1 LTLRGHGLAGTKSR
15 YSVDSLCPTA
25 VPAKAQLPVRRF
37 MTSFATGRSGMKREV
52 FFFFFRHSD
61 SNSVRGRWQEEHG
74 LFDCCVIKLFIN
86 RIREQAESIFLKNA
100 NNSIRN

>member
-1 LTLRGHGLAGTKSR
+1 
-15 YSVDSLCPTA
+15 
-25 VPAKAQLPVRRF
+25 

-52 FFFFFRHSD
+52 FFFRHSD

-100 NNSIRN
+100 NTASEIERNVQEEKTGKLHAC